1 MELER
6 FPKAMPLRDERGA
19 CAEREEMLS
28 ARGWAARVPVRAGDS
43 RATLSPG
50 ALTRPPGRSGGT
62 SATMAWLGGSLG
74 TVAGRLLPA
83 LLDMSE
89 LGL

>member
-19 CAEREEMLS
+19 CADREGGCS
-28 ARGWAARVPVRAGDS
+28 GGPRFPARAGDS
-43 RATLSPG
+43 PVSRCPQ

-89 LGL
+89 LCL